1 MKPKTPTLVVLDN
14 KRLLFAVAGTG
25 VNDPAMGPHDRPNQQ
40 LHYSSSARARST
52 RSSSTNGLVM
62 ISIPGARNPDGL
74 AAPSA

>member
-1 MKPKTPTLVVLDN
+1 MKPKTPTWVVLDDN
-14 KRLLFAVAGTG
+14 RSLFASAGTG
-25 VNDPAMGPHDRPNQQ
+25 VSDPARGQHDRPNQQ